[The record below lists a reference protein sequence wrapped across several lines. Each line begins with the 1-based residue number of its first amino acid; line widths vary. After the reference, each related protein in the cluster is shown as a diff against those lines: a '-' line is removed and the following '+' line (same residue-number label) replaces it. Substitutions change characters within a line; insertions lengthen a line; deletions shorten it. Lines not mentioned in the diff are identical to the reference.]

1 MVSTIFYKF
10 CCCKPLC
17 LRQGGF
23 FLWKKMAEKLK
34 NKKTLKKTNPVFRSQ
49 KKQEEILSQIASGK
63 SLSRICEENGWPK
76 TSVYEWLAKNCPE
89 QYAQAMRTRADVYRD
104 EIISIADDENLVTNE
119 DVAKAKLKIE
129 TRKWLMGKM
138 APKKYGDKV
147 EVDHGLTDELKEI
160 VVEFVR

>member
-1 MVSTIFYKF
+1 
-10 CCCKPLC
+10 
-17 LRQGGF
+17 
-23 FLWKKMAEKLK
+23 MAEK
-34 NKKTLKKTNPVFRSQ
+34 KKIKTAKKAKKDFRTQ
-49 KKQEEILSQIASGK
+49 KTSAVILTEISSGK

-76 TSVYEWLAKNCPE
+76 TSVYEWLAKNFPE

-104 EIISIADDENLVTNE
+104 EIISIADDETLVTNE

-147 EVDHGLTDELKEI
+147 EVDHGITDELKEI